1 MKKITLIILILLF
14 SFATFAQ
21 SDKKDAPKF
30 DVTSIDGTNFKL
42 EDLKGKIVV
51 VNIWG
56 IWCPP
61 CLREIPS
68 LNQFATQYK
77 NNANVVFIAFTEDNE
92 AKLAKFLKSK
102 PFKYNIIP
110 KSSETIKSFS
120 ANMIFP
126 THYLINQDGKIEVVA
141 AGTSGLMKVKS
152 KLKNLL
158 IIK

>member
-1 MKKITLIILILLF
+1 MKKITLIILLF
-14 SFATFAQ
+14 AFATFAQ

-42 EDLKGKIVV
+42 EDLKGKLIV

-61 CLREIPS
+61 CLCEIPS

-77 NNANVVFIAFTEDNE
+77 SNANVVFIAFTEDNE
-92 AKLAKFLKSK
+92 TKLAKFLKLK

-110 KSSETIKSFS
+110 DSGETINMFS
-120 ANMIFP
+120 TNMIFP
-126 THYLINQDGKIEVVA
+126 THYLINQDGKIEVSA
-141 AGTSGLMKVKS
+141 AGTSGFNKVKKKLREMLS
-152 KLKNLL
+152 KK
-158 IIK
+158 

>member
-1 MKKITLIILILLF
+1 MKKITLIILLF
-14 SFATFAQ
+14 AFATFAQ

-51 VNIWG
+51 VNMWG

-77 NNANVVFIAFTEDNE
+77 GNSNVVFIAFTEDNE
-92 AKLAKFLKSK
+92 TKLAKFLKTK

-110 KSSETIKSFS
+110 KSAETIDMFS
-120 ANMIFP
+120 TNMIFP
-126 THYLINQDGKIEVVA
+126 THYLINQDGKIEVIA
-141 AGTSGLMKVKS
+141 AGTSGLIKVKT
-152 KLKNLL
+152 KLREILKQ
-158 IIK
+158 K

>member
-1 MKKITLIILILLF
+1 MKKITLIILLF

-30 DVTSIDGTNFKL
+30 DVTSIDGTQFKL
-42 EDLKGKIVV
+42 EDLKGKLIVI
-51 VNIWG
+51 NFWG

-77 NNANVVFIAFTEDNE
+77 SNENVVFIAFTEDNE
-92 AKLAKFLKSK
+92 TKLAKFLKSK

-110 KSSETIKSFS
+110 KSGETIKMFS
-120 ANMIFP
+120 SNMVFP
-126 THYLINQDGKIEVVA
+126 THYLINQAGKIEVIA
-141 AGTSGLMKVKS
+141 AGTSGLMKVKM
-152 KLKNLL
+152 
-158 IIK
+158 

>member
-1 MKKITLIILILLF
+1 MKKIALIILLF
-14 SFATFAQ
+14 SFAAFAQ

-68 LNQFATQYK
+68 LNRFAAQYK
-77 NNANVVFIAFTEDNE
+77 SNKNVVFIAFTEDNE
-92 AKLAKFLKSK
+92 TKLEKFLKFK

-110 KSSETIKSFS
+110 QSTETINMFS
-120 ANMIFP
+120 AKMTFP
-126 THYLINQDGKIEVVA
+126 THYLINQDGKIEVTA
-141 AGTSGLMKVKS
+141 AGTSGLNKVKKKLREILS
-152 KLKNLL
+152 KK
-158 IIK
+158 

>member
-1 MKKITLIILILLF
+1 MKKITLIILLF
-14 SFATFAQ
+14 AFATFAQ

-42 EDLKGKIVV
+42 EDLKGKIIV

-61 CLREIPS
+61 CLREIPA

-77 NNANVVFIAFTEDNE
+77 NNANVVFLAFTEDSE
-92 AKLAKFLKSK
+92 TKLAKFLKLK

-110 KSSETIKSFS
+110 QSTETINMFS
-120 ANMIFP
+120 ANMKFP
-126 THYLINQDGKIEVVA
+126 THYLINQDGKIEVTA
-141 AGTSGLMKVKS
+141 PGTSGLLKVKKKLREILS
-152 KLKNLL
+152 KN
-158 IIK
+158 